1 MIFWYSGCGNS
12 RFVAEQLAAGLNQE
26 LIFIPEAERS
36 GSEIEINGDEMV
48 GFVFPIYAWAAPKL
62 VTDFIAKIR
71 FAKRPEY
78 LFAAVT
84 CGDETCYTYRTFS
97 RFLQKQGVILD
108 AFFSFKM
115 PETYINLP
123 GFKLDTPQ
131 SEKSKIDAV
140 KEQLPDVITSISKRD
155 RGNFDELKGGA
166 PFLKSYILKP
176 LFYGL
181 LISDKPFNVN
191 DSCNGCGKCAKECP
205 LKNINMVEGR
215 PVWNGNCT
223 NCMSCYH
230 HCPNNAINFGK
241 QTCGKGQYYFN
252 RPQATA
258 NEKRE

>member
-12 RFVAEQLAAGLNQE
+12 RFVAEELAKGLNQD
-26 LIFIPEAERS
+26 LVFIPDAAR
-36 GSEIEINGDEMV
+36 NGNEYIVPDEEVV
-48 GFVFPIYAWAAPKL
+48 GFVFPIYAWAAPKI
-62 VTDFIAKIR
+62 VTEFIAKMR
-71 FAKRPEY
+71 FEHRLKY

-84 CGDETCYTYRTFS
+84 CGDETGYTYRTFGK
-97 RFLQKQGVILD
+97 FLTKQGLKLD

-140 KEQLPDVITSISKRD
+140 KEQLPKVITSIAKREQ
-155 RGNFDELKGGA
+155 GNYDELKGGA

-191 DSCNGCGKCAKECP
+191 DNCNGCSKCAKECP
-205 LKNINMVEGR
+205 LQNIEIRNGH
-215 PVWNGNCT
+215 PVWKGDCT

-230 HCPNNAINFGK
+230 RCPNNAINFGK
-241 QTCGKGQYYFN
+241 QTSGKGQYYFN
-252 RPQATA
+252 MPQKA
-258 NEKRE
+258 NLQNRK

>member
-12 RFVAEQLAAGLNQE
+12 RFVAEELAKGLNQD
-26 LIFIPEAERS
+26 LVFIPDAAR
-36 GSEIEINGDEMV
+36 NGNEYIVANEEVV
-48 GFVFPIYAWAAPKL
+48 GFVFPIYAWAAPKI
-62 VTDFIAKIR
+62 VTEFIAKMR
-71 FAKRPEY
+71 FENRPKY

-84 CGDETCYTYRTFS
+84 CGDETGYTYRTLGT
-97 RFLQKQGVILD
+97 FLTKQGLKLD

-123 GFKLDTPQ
+123 GFKLDTPE

-140 KEQLPDVITSISKRD
+140 KEQLPKVITSIAKREQ
-155 RGNFDELKGGA
+155 GNFDELKGGA

-191 DSCNGCGKCAKECP
+191 DSCNGCGKCARECP
-205 LKNINMVEGR
+205 LHNINMVFGKPR
-215 PVWNGNCT
+215 WNGNCT

-230 HCPNNAINFGK
+230 RCPNNAINFGK
-241 QTCGKGQYYFN
+241 QTCGKGQYYF
-252 RPQATA
+252 
-258 NEKRE
+258 KK